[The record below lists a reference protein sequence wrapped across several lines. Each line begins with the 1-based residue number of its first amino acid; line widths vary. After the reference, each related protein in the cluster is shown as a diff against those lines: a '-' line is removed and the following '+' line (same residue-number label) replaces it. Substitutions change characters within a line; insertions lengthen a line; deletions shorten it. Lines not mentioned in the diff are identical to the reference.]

1 MKLTPNIPPRWA
13 DRLLE
18 VFLPHELAEEL
29 QGDMHEQFE
38 VQVEELGLTKARW
51 QYVWEV
57 LRFCRPYFLKR
68 RLMAKADMINDYYF
82 LINPVMLQNYLK
94 IAFRNLMHA
103 KSYVSINI
111 TGLAVGIAAST
122 LIILWIQSELS
133 YDRFYSKTERLYQ
146 VYNKD
151 VFSGTPQVWDATP
164 RLLAPTLKQNYAEV
178 EEVARVRHTGLL
190 LSVND
195 TKMNAEGAFVD
206 PSFLSLFDFPLL
218 SGNAQSVLAGN
229 NGIVI
234 TEALAE
240 KLFGTTHAIGK
251 VIQIDNKDSFSV
263 TGVLENLPNNSKFSN
278 LSYLLPYNYF
288 INLGWGSEAW
298 ESNNDYSY
306 VLLRESADADA
317 VNAKIKHVTAER
329 LKGILDNVGNR
340 QIFLHPANRWYLY
353 SKQENGQ
360 LVDGNIV
367 TVRLFGLIAFFIL
380 LIASVNFINL
390 STARSEK
397 RAKEVG
403 VRKVAGAQKI
413 SLILQFI
420 GESVLL
426 TFMAGIVALLL
437 VLLSLPFFNQ
447 LTGKM
452 LALDFTSAYFW
463 LVAISVLLFTGILAG
478 AYPAFFL
485 ANFQPSKVLKG
496 ALRSQRAA
504 FTPRKV
510 LVVVQ
515 FTFAIVLI
523 IATLIIN
530 RQIDHAQSRDK
541 GYDQNNLLFTYLSGD
556 LATHYPAIQQELMH
570 SGVAVSMSKS
580 LGPLTYINTRQW
592 GVAWPGSTTADKD
605 IEFDKFG
612 TDTDFLKTTGTSLIA
627 GREIDVRKYPTDST
641 AILLNETAVKAM
653 RLQNPI
659 GTIVS
664 FGKTNWHVVGVVKD
678 FIFASPYEAVKPVIV
693 EGPKEP
699 NSLGWLSIRLSK
711 SVPVSQ
717 QLATLEG
724 IFAKYNPGY
733 PFEYTFADESYKLK
747 FANEQRTGTL
757 TGLFTGLTI
766 FIACLGLFGLAA
778 YTAQQR
784 TKEIGIRKV
793 LGAPVISVVQ
803 LLTKDFIRL
812 LLVAFLIGAPIGWY
826 VMEQWLQDYNY
837 RIVIG
842 AGVFILTLL
851 SSVFIVFV
859 SVSFQAIKASLVNPV
874 KSLKSE

>member
-1 MKLTPNIPPRWA
+1 MKNNIPPRWA

-18 VFLPHELAEEL
+18 VFLPDDLAEEL
-29 QGDMHEQFE
+29 RGDIHEQFE
-38 VQVEELGLTKARW
+38 MQVEEFGLTKARW
-51 QYVWEV
+51 LYIWEV

-68 RLMAKADMINDYYF
+68 RLMAKADIMNDYYF

-94 IAFRNLMHA
+94 IAFRNLMRA
-103 KSYVSINI
+103 KSYMAINI
-111 TGLAVGIAAST
+111 IGLAVGIAACT
-122 LIILWIQSELS
+122 LIILWIQSELG
-133 YDRFYSKTERLYQ
+133 YDRFYSKTNRLYE

-151 VFSGTPQVWDATP
+151 IFSGTPQVWDAAP
-164 RLLAPTLKQNYAEV
+164 RLLAPTLKQNYPEV
-178 EEVARVRHTGLL
+178 EEVARIRPTNLL
-190 LSVND
+190 LSTNNI
-195 TKMNAEGAFVD
+195 KMNVEGGFVD
-206 PSFLSLFDFPLL
+206 PSFLTLFDFPLL
-218 SGNAQSVLAGN
+218 SGNAQSVLVGN

-251 VIQIDNKDSFSV
+251 VIQIENKDAFSV
-263 TGVLENLPNNSKFSN
+263 TGILENLPNNSKFSN

-288 INLGWGSEAW
+288 VNLGWGSEAW

-306 VLLRESADADA
+306 VLLKESANADA
-317 VNAKIKHVTAER
+317 VNAKIKQVTAEH
-329 LKGILDNVGNR
+329 LKGILDNVSNR
-340 QIFLHPANRWYLY
+340 QIFLHPADRWYLY

-403 VRKVAGAQKI
+403 VRKVSGAQKI

-556 LATHYPAIQQELMH
+556 LINHYPAIQQELMQR
-570 SGVAVSMSKS
+570 GVAVSMSKS

-641 AILLNETAVKAM
+641 AILLNETAVKTM
-653 RLQNPI
+653 RLQNPV
-659 GTIVS
+659 GTVVS

-678 FIFASPYEAVKPVIV
+678 FIFASPYEAIKPVIV

-711 SVPVSQ
+711 NVPVSEH
-717 QLATLEG
+717 LAILEK

-747 FANEQRTGTL
+747 FVNEQRTGTL

-842 AGVFILTLL
+842 AGVFIVTLL
-851 SSVFIVFV
+851 SSISIVFV
-859 SVSFQAIKASLVNPV
+859 SVSFQAIKAALVNPV